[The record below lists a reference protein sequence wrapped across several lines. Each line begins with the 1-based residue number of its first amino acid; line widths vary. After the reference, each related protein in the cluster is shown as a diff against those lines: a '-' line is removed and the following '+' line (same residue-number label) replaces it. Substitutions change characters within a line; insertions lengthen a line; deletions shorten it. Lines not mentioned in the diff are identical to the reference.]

1 MAIDQ
6 DIEQRVNAYRNNPQ
20 ALQQRYAQN
29 QQLLDLLALQRLKSE
44 KDDAARKVQMEM
56 QQNPQTIKQQREQQL
71 LDMTKQDLAKQTA
84 GIMQTAQQR
93 QQKNMQRIAKQGA
106 ASPQQ
111 MQRVASGLGALA
123 QRQQQQAPRR
133 MAAGGV
139 VALQAGGDVTQ
150 AEIAEYKRRYTG
162 QSSRRWRGKSD
173 AEIAD
178 MIRAER
184 SAVMGGPPDG
194 MELTRRGYRPVLD
207 TAAEQASQVQTAEFE
222 EKDSDT
228 GTPVVA
234 EAETTV
240 TKAPSTPTRREQV
253 ADAATAMVA
262 DGTADQTAPPAQ
274 QGIMELVQAQDN
286 QLVAPTIDTSKVG
299 ERGKDIL
306 AQTGLGS
313 LQNPETARTTARDA
327 AATYMGR
334 EDKKNKMQE
343 YLEELKA
350 LDVRQQDPD
359 KLRRERRSAFLRG
372 TAGRSGFGGM
382 MAAGSAA
389 MAGERA
395 KQEKSERDRLM
406 SRINLDKSAMDMDM
420 SIAKDA
426 LADGRSAYEQA
437 MANRRQAA
445 SVLSSTSNQDI
456 QLAMKEAQLAF
467 DANKGNIRNL
477 LDAAQIQYT
486 DDLRRAMESA
496 DAAQRAGKI
505 LADLQQKKVE
515 VFQKEAAEDRTLMAA
530 RAALQE
536 NPDDATAIANYTA
549 AYNALQTR
557 VNALFEMRSGTG
569 QSFNDVEQLLLQM
582 MQGQQPSLGDLSS
595 GATAPTQ
602 PSFNTEGWGS
612 LSVR

>member
-602 PSFNTEGWGS
+602 PNFDTEGWGS